1 MKQLISEYLFVYS
14 SLLKGF
20 QSEEYRYIH
29 QYFSFV
35 GKAKVKGILSDLGN
49 NPVAKPTS
57 ENYFIKGELYKIND
71 SDEFSFAI
79 GQLDDYEGV
88 RPEAYESPLYVRE
101 LAIVFKEDGSEVNA
115 WIYWYN
121 GDVEGKPVVHSGDV
135 LEYVRTRY
143 LPSL

>member
-1 MKQLISEYLFVYS
+1 MKALISDYLFVYS

-29 QYFSFV
+29 QYFSFI

-49 NPVAKPTS
+49 NPVAKPTT

-71 SDEFSFAI
+71 RDEFSFAI

-88 RPEAYESPLYVRE
+88 RPEAYESPLYKRE
-101 LAIVFKEDGSEVNA
+101 LAIVFQEDESKVNA
-115 WIYWYN
+115 WVYWYN
-121 GDVEGKPVVHSGDV
+121 GDVEGKPIIHSGDV
-135 LEYVRTRY
+135 LEYAKSRN
-143 LPSL
+143 LK

>member
-1 MKQLISEYLFVYS
+1 MELVSDYLFVYS

-29 QYFSFV
+29 QYFSLV
-35 GKAKVKGILSDLGN
+35 GKARVKGILRDLGN
-49 NPVAKPTS
+49 NPVVKPTA

-88 RPEAYESPLYVRE
+88 RPEAYENPLYKRE
-101 LAIVFKEDGSEVNA
+101 LAIIFKEDGSQVTA
-115 WIYWYN
+115 WVYWYN
-121 GDVEGKPVVHSGDV
+121 GNVDGRPVIQSGDV
-135 LEYVRTRY
+135 LEYARSRY
-143 LPSL
+143 P

>member
-1 MKQLISEYLFVYS
+1 MEQQISDYLFVYS

-29 QYFSFV
+29 KYFNLV

-49 NPVAKPTS
+49 NPVAKPTT
-57 ENYFIKGELYKIND
+57 ENLFIKGELYKIND
-71 SDEFSFAI
+71 HEEFSFAI

-88 RPEAYESPLYVRE
+88 SPAEYESPLYIRE
-101 LAIVFKEDGSEVNA
+101 LATVFKEDQSEVVA

-121 GDVEGKPVVHSGDV
+121 GDVEGKPVIESGDV
-135 LEYVRTRY
+135 LEYAKAKNLR
-143 LPSL
+143 